1 MKYVRKL
8 VDNYC
13 VLDLETT
20 GLSFDFCEIIEIGIL
35 KIRNNK
41 VVDKYSQLVK
51 PIEPIDE
58 FITEL
63 TGITQEMLDD
73 KPTLK
78 EIKKQ
83 IISFIGDDLI
93 VGHNTYFDKNFLEIG
108 LNEELQNEYT
118 DTLQFS
124 RKIYPELSHHRLK
137 DLVEYLNLS
146 SNDHR
151 ALSDCITTKELY
163 DYIKHYM
170 KENDIEIKDIFYQK
184 KKISIDDIKQTSEN
198 IDEGNF
204 FFGKHCVFTGTLE
217 KISRKEAMQ
226 IVVNVGGILDKSV
239 TKSTNYL
246 ILGNNDFCKS
256 VKDGKS
262 KKQKRAE
269 QLKLQGNDIEI
280 IDENT
285 FYSLLENDIN
295 KFLNEKNILSK
306 EKETNN
312 ENIVKL
318 DKSKKSNVLNE
329 DEIKC
334 LKIVKEIL
342 IQNSKDPTPLRGL
355 LQSSGIL
362 SISLFGELF
371 KIKTKGKL
379 KYIILNYE
387 YNINDIFKLD
397 SKNRLIYEN
406 INDIYKLENYIV
418 KFYDIIIKQNEDYI
432 KNVKCGQ
439 KNYKHYLETGIEI

>member
-13 VLDLETT
+13 VLDLETS

-204 FFGKHCVFTGTLE
+204 
-217 KISRKEAMQ
+217 I
-226 IVVNVGGILDKSV
+226 
-239 TKSTNYL
+239 
-246 ILGNNDFCKS
+246 
-256 VKDGKS
+256 
-262 KKQKRAE
+262 
-269 QLKLQGNDIEI
+269 
-280 IDENT
+280 
-285 FYSLLENDIN
+285 
-295 KFLNEKNILSK
+295 
-306 EKETNN
+306 
-312 ENIVKL
+312 
-318 DKSKKSNVLNE
+318 
-329 DEIKC
+329 
-334 LKIVKEIL
+334 
-342 IQNSKDPTPLRGL
+342 
-355 LQSSGIL
+355 
-362 SISLFGELF
+362 
-371 KIKTKGKL
+371 
-379 KYIILNYE
+379 
-387 YNINDIFKLD
+387 
-397 SKNRLIYEN
+397 
-406 INDIYKLENYIV
+406 
-418 KFYDIIIKQNEDYI
+418 
-432 KNVKCGQ
+432 
-439 KNYKHYLETGIEI
+439 